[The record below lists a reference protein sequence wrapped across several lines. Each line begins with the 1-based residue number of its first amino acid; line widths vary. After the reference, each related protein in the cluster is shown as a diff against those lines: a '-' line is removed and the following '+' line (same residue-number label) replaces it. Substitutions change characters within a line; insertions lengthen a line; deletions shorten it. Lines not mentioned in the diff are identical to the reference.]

1 MTSVASQPRTP
12 LLSWVDG
19 LWLAFCALYILAGVA
34 LVPYHGDEPT
44 QIFMGRDM
52 YYVLNGQLDRLF
64 VAPFETLDGDAALE
78 QHLRLIN
85 GTLPKSIFGV
95 IGMVMGRSADEL
107 SAPWSWGPDWDWNT
121 SNGAIA
127 PDDPLLLTSRYA
139 SALFLAGSVAVLFA
153 IVKSVSG
160 RAPAYLATAY
170 YVLSP
175 AVLINGRRAM
185 MEGPLLFFSLLA
197 VWAALHL
204 LQHRRWISYMLF
216 GIIGGLTVASKHPG
230 MVTIALLYG
239 ALGIITLYQS
249 WQQKNGGYAIRHIW
263 RLFVAGLLTI
273 AVFVAMN
280 PAWWRD
286 PLLAIELVVQERT
299 HLLEEQTTSLGG
311 TYDLGERV
319 TYFIR
324 QTLIAQPMYAE
335 VDFFKPYIT
344 EQVAAYEASPWRG
357 IAIGGSPIGALIL
370 TILAG
375 IGGLMLA
382 RKRTSQATLLLLWAL
397 GSIVF
402 VILSTPLEWQRYYLI
417 AFPALAILAT
427 ISLWTP
433 IQAWLGRR
441 I

>member
-1 MTSVASQPRTP
+1 MTASQPRTALP
-12 LLSWVDG
+12 TWVDG
-19 LWLAFCALYILAGVA
+19 LWLALCALYILAGVA

-44 QIFMGRDM
+44 QIFMGKDT
-52 YYVLNGQLDRLF
+52 YYVLNGQLDRLYA
-64 VAPFETLDGDAALE
+64 APFEALDGDDALE

-85 GTLPKSIFGV
+85 GTLPKSIFGA
-95 IGMVMGRSADEL
+95 IGMVMVRSADAL
-107 SAPWSWGPDWDWNT
+107 SAPWSWGPDWEWNI

-127 PDDPLLLTSRYA
+127 PGDPLLLAARYA
-139 SALFLAGSVAVLFA
+139 SALFLAGSVAVLFV
-153 IVKSVSG
+153 IVKTIGG

-170 YVLSP
+170 YTLSP

-204 LQHRRWISYMLF
+204 LQHRRWLGYVLF

-239 ALGIITLYQS
+239 ALGIITLYQA

-280 PAWWRD
+280 PSWWRD
-286 PLLAIELVVQERT
+286 PLLAIDLVVQERT

-311 TYDLGERV
+311 TYDLGER
-319 TYFIR
+319 TNYFIR
-324 QTLIAQPMYAE
+324 QALIAQPMYAE

-344 EQVAAYEASPWRG
+344 EQVAAYEANPWGG
-357 IAIGGSPIGALIL
+357 IVIGGSPIGAIVL

-375 IGGLMLA
+375 IGGVMLVY
-382 RKRTSQATLLLLWAL
+382 KRTSQATLLLLWAL

-402 VILSTPLEWQRYYLI
+402 VIVSTPLEWQRYYLI
-417 AFPALAILAT
+417 AFPALALLAST
-427 ISLWTP
+427 GLWTP
-433 IQAWLGRR
+433 IQAWMGRR
-441 I
+441 A